1 MSIPPPP
8 VEVNTLGLLLRNAT
22 SLSATIIKLLQG
34 SNEPVMKDIFGLL
47 QYALDGIIMWEEDAV
62 DLGFHLKV
70 LESDRLHGLYYFPRH
85 IMLSDED
92 LGIDLYCLSRSKTED
107 MRKRLL
113 CVPMVVAEDLMVMN
127 RILGWMM
134 GCLRNLREGMVKGEM
149 ERLKMIEEMDLEE
162 RAAVPLVMVTA
173 PEDRG
178 EKGLEERWEK
188 FEKKLLAP
196 PGDDGWDECF

>member
-1 MSIPPPP
+1 
-8 VEVNTLGLLLRNAT
+8 
-22 SLSATIIKLLQG
+22 
-34 SNEPVMKDIFGLL
+34 
-47 QYALDGIIMWEEDAV
+47 
-62 DLGFHLKV
+62 
-70 LESDRLHGLYYFPRH
+70 
-85 IMLSDED
+85 MLSDED